1 MTPLYIQSEI
11 KIKTSPGS
19 RRVWSRREWF
29 CRDGGGYL
37 SPAPQA
43 EPQAVGFS
51 SGLSAAPQAVPHA
64 AAGAASSVVL
74 PHPNRLESAMIDT
87 SMIYI
92 QSAVLL
98 PVSFIVV
105 LFLRLTSTHFFITW
119 VTFL

>member
-1 MTPLYIQSEI
+1 
-11 KIKTSPGS
+11 
-19 RRVWSRREWF
+19 
-29 CRDGGGYL
+29 
-37 SPAPQA
+37 
-43 EPQAVGFS
+43 
-51 SGLSAAPQAVPHA
+51 
-64 AAGAASSVVL
+64 
-74 PHPNRLESAMIDT
+74 MIDT